1 MSRYV
6 KTFNVK
12 NEDEYKNKKWCL
24 SVKMTSSYQKD
35 IKLLRL
41 KLKTLKNIELNAL
54 PVYNDRYIKTKV
66 RAYGDNV
73 YTIFRG
79 LNVLENDIKSESFTV
94 IWISS
99 IFKYRN
105 KYCLKVY
112 LDICVYKTRNKQMIY
127 YLDGNLFEADE
138 DCFL

>member
-1 MSRYV
+1 
-6 KTFNVK
+6 
-12 NEDEYKNKKWCL
+12 
-24 SVKMTSSYQKD
+24 MTSSYQKD

-94 IWISS
+94 I
-99 IFKYRN
+99 
-105 KYCLKVY
+105 
-112 LDICVYKTRNKQMIY
+112 
-127 YLDGNLFEADE
+127 
-138 DCFL
+138 